1 MFNEKVVLVTGGTG
15 SFGKAFIRRI
25 LTEYTPKK
33 VIVFSRDEFKQS
45 EMARDFAGFENIRFF
60 IGDVRDKDRVKRA
73 FSHVDYVIHAA
84 ALKQVPAMED
94 NPTEAVK
101 TNVIGTM
108 NVVEAAIDCGVEK
121 VVFLSTDKAVNPIN
135 LYGATK
141 LTAEKIITAAN
152 TYSGN
157 KTKFCCVRYGNVMG
171 SRGSVIPLFRNLAE
185 RGIHEFPIT
194 DLNMTRFW
202 ITLDEAV
209 DLVVFAITHARGG
222 EIFIPNIP
230 SMKITD
236 LARAIDPSCIFKET
250 GIRPGEK
257 VHECLFTN
265 GDTNTIMVDNYHA
278 GSYRATGTFTSD
290 KNRMLTVEEM
300 RRILD
305 DLE

>member
-15 SFGKAFIRRI
+15 SFGKAFIRQI

-45 EMARDFAGFENIRFF
+45 EMAKDFADFENIRFF
-60 IGDVRDKDRVKRA
+60 IGDVRDKDRVRRA

-152 TYSGN
+152 AYSGN

-194 DLNMTRFW
+194 DINMTRFW
-202 ITLDEAV
+202 ITLDQAV
-209 DLVVFAITHARGG
+209 DLVTYAIENAVGG
-222 EIFIPNIP
+222 EVFIPHIP
-230 SMKITD
+230 SMALTE
-236 LARAIDPSCIFKET
+236 LAKAIDPDCTFKEI
-250 GIRPGEK
+250 GLRPGEK
-257 VHECLFTN
+257 VHECLKLDSEVN
-265 GDTNTIMVDNYHA
+265 AIVVGEYLSHK
-278 GSYRATGTFTSD
+278 TFTSD
-290 KNRMLTVEEM
+290 TNDKWLTREEM
-300 RRILD
+300 RRMLD